1 MIVILALCSVTL
13 LPAAQ
18 LIYFNRRSL
27 SRVHLWYF
35 LSSHFWSYYPQFLS
49 SLCWWC
55 HFKEL
60 WFFFCLSVMAWSVCI
75 LGSRKG
81 WMCLTVSFNCL
92 MFCRP
97 RQNPCGKAEDGMSQR
112 SLLSPSTWEQG
123 LPRQE
128 LAQEQECEVGLLP
141 ACILLGG
148 NTRCL
153 TSVS

>member
-1 MIVILALCSVTL
+1 
-13 LPAAQ
+13 
-18 LIYFNRRSL
+18 
-27 SRVHLWYF
+27 
-35 LSSHFWSYYPQFLS
+35 
-49 SLCWWC
+49 
-55 HFKEL
+55 
-60 WFFFCLSVMAWSVCI
+60 
-75 LGSRKG
+75 
-81 WMCLTVSFNCL
+81 MCLTVSFNCL

-153 TSVS
+153 TSVSQSLASYTAETLPSAYESHEIKKGFLTFLRHTLQEAFCEGSKMLMCCFYISRYIYQIFLFCYSQLRKEATV